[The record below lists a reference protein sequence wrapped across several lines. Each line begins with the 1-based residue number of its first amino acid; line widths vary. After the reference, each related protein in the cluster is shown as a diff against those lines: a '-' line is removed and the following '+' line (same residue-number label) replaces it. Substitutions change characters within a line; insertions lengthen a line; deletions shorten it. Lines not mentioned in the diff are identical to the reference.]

1 MGFKLLI
8 LNPIEQIGTEYIN
21 SWPEKLKETISDIE
35 VNMAQSVGEA
45 MEVIGQVDAAFGNIV
60 PELFEMANNL
70 KWIACP
76 QAGPLPGYYHQS
88 LLDSNVTVTNTREIY
103 NDHISAHI
111 MSYVLAFARGLHV
124 YMPHKMQRHWS
135 LGYHT
140 VHLPDS
146 TAVIVG
152 IGGIGAETARLCS
165 EFGMTVIG
173 VDPRVSEPSP
183 GVSELHCPDALYDVL
198 PRGDFV
204 IVTVP
209 ETPETQGMF
218 GKEQYSRMKSNA
230 FFINIGRGATVVM
243 DDLAYAIQE
252 GQIAGAGLD
261 VFEIEP
267 LPSNH
272 PLWNLPGVLITPHV
286 AGRGPYLEDRRTEL
300 FLENCRLFNEGK
312 PLKNVVDKA
321 NWF

>member
-1 MGFKLLI
+1 MGFKLLV
-8 LNPIEQIGTEYIN
+8 LNPAEQEGMEYVN
-21 SWPEKLKETISDIE
+21 TWPDKLRETIPDMEI
-35 VNMAQSVGEA
+35 NLARSVGEA
-45 MEVIGQVDAAFGNIV
+45 MEVIGEVDAAFGNIV
-60 PELFEMANNL
+60 PELFERADNL

-76 QAGPLPGYYHQS
+76 QAGPQAGYYHRALS
-88 LLDSNVTVTNTREIY
+88 DSDVTVTNTREIY

-124 YMPHKMQRHWS
+124 YIPRQLERQWAP
-135 LGYHT
+135 GYET
-140 VHLPDS
+140 IHLPDS

-173 VDPRVSEPSP
+173 VDPRAAESTP
-183 GVSELHCPDALYDVL
+183 GVSEVHGPEALDDVL

-218 GKEQYSRMKSNA
+218 AKEQFRRMRSDA
-230 FFINIGRGATVVM
+230 FFINIGRGATVLL
-243 DDLAYAIQE
+243 DDLVDALRE
-252 GQIAGAGLD
+252 GRLAGAGLD
-261 VFEIEP
+261 VFQAEP
-267 LPSNH
+267 LPSDH
-272 PLWNLPGVLITPHV
+272 PLWAMPGVLITPHV

-300 FLENCRLFNEGK
+300 FLENCRRFNEGK

-321 NWF
+321 HWF